1 MKLVGI
7 QEIASM
13 LRVDRSTVISWR
25 HHGRLPEADFV
36 ISGVPIWYTTKIV
49 DFCRV
54 DSFIQKK
61 VDNDIV
67 ASLSG

>member
-7 QEIASM
+7 QEIAQM
-13 LRVDRSTVISWR
+13 LRVDRSTVISWK
-25 HHGRLPEADFV
+25 HQGKLPEAAYV

-49 DFCRV
+49 DFCSV
-54 DSFIQKK
+54 DSFIQSK
-61 VDNDIV
+61 VDNEVV